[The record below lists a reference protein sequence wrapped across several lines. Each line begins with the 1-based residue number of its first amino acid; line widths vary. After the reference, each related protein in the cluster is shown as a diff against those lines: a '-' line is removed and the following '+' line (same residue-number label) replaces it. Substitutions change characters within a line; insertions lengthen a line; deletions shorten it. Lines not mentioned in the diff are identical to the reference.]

1 MHTHTRPDTTVT
13 VGVDTHADRH
23 VAAAL
28 DHLGR
33 LLGTHAAPSTDAGS
47 AALLAW
53 ASRFGVIERVG
64 IEGTGAYGAGLSR
77 WLRARG
83 LVVVEVERP
92 KREQRRRR
100 GKSDPIDAE
109 AAARAVQAGTA
120 TAQPKAGTGPVEM
133 IRALQAARRSAM
145 KARTQAAN
153 QLHALVVT
161 APDELRARL
170 RRLTPTRLVA
180 TAAALRPGA
189 LSTPAAATKLAL
201 KSIAVRYRQLSAE
214 IEALDAHLGR
224 LVAAAAPDLVAVKG
238 VGTDT
243 AATLLLTAGDNPERL
258 RNEAAFARLC
268 GVAPQP
274 ASSGK
279 TTRHRLSRGG
289 DRQANRA
296 LHLLAVRRMGWD
308 PATRADV
315 QRRTTE
321 GLSKTEILRC
331 LKRYLARE
339 LYPLL
344 VRQPAPPPSTLDRCG
359 SRSGPAPSSPR
370 GSDGHPQG
378 RSGAQDPAAAG
389 LTAAGGGAP
398 ARLIRLHPP
407 ADHEAVPAAT

>member
-1 MHTHTRPDTTVT
+1 VRAEEELAMDQRSDTDTAVT

-33 LLGTHAAPSTDAGS
+33 LLGTRAVPSTDAGA
-47 AALLAW
+47 AALLVW
-53 ASRFGVIERVG
+53 AGGFGAVERVG

-83 LVVVEVERP
+83 VVVVEVDRP

-100 GKSDPIDAE
+100 GKSDTIDAE
-109 AAARAVQAGTA
+109 AAARAVLAGTA
-120 TAQPKAGTGPVEM
+120 TAQPKAGTGPVES
-133 IRALQAARRSAM
+133 IRALQAARRSAV

-161 APDELRARL
+161 APAALRARL
-170 RRLTPTRLVA
+170 RRLSLAQLVA
-180 TAAALRPGA
+180 VAAAFRPGA
-189 LSTPAAATKLAL
+189 PTTPAAATKLAL
-201 KSIAVRYRQLSAE
+201 KSIAVRYRRLSAE
-214 IEALDAHLGR
+214 IEALDVHLGR
-224 LVAAAAPDLVAVKG
+224 LVAEVAPGLVALKG

-258 RNEAAFARLC
+258 RSEAAFACLC

-289 DRQANRA
+289 DRPANRA
-296 LHLLAVRRMGWD
+296 RHLLAVRRMGWD

-315 QRRTTE
+315 RRRTAE

-331 LKRYLARE
+331 LKRDIARE
-339 LYPLL
+339 IYAALP
-344 VRQPAPPPSTLDRCG
+344 RPSQTLD
-359 SRSGPAPSSPR
+359 
-370 GSDGHPQG
+370 Q
-378 RSGAQDPAAAG
+378 AA
-389 LTAAGGGAP
+389 
-398 ARLIRLHPP
+398 
-407 ADHEAVPAAT
+407 